1 LGSTVRKWI
10 KIFSVDE
17 LELMGP
23 ELVKEFDNLVE
34 NFYGNFVD
42 DFKGYAESEI
52 YIGFICADAR
62 EEDFVVESSY
72 PNGRLTHLKRTGGK
86 VESVPVYI
94 SDETDAV
101 KNQRN

>member
-1 LGSTVRKWI
+1 
-10 KIFSVDE
+10 
-17 LELMGP
+17 MGP

-34 NFYGNFVD
+34 NFYGNFAD

-52 YIGFICADAR
+52 YIGFICADVSG
-62 EEDFVVESSY
+62 EDLVVESSY
-72 PNGRLTHLKRTGGK
+72 PTGKPTDLKRTGGK

-94 SDETDAV
+94 SDETITV